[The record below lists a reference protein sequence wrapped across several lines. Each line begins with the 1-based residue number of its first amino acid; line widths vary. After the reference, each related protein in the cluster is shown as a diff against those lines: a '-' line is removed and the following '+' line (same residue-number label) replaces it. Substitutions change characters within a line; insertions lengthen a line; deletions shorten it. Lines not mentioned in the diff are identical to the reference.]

1 MSTDDGEQVR
11 PFAAT
16 LQEIGRGSVHD
27 RLSEQLQQLVAAV
40 TETGKKGTLTLQ
52 LTVAPVKPGNVHNLL
67 VTAKTAL
74 KAPEGDEAAPSSVF
88 FHDTAGNLSREDPT
102 QLKLPLRGVET
113 KKGASA

>member
-74 KAPEGDEAAPSSVF
+74 KAPEGDEA
-88 FHDTAGNLSREDPT
+88 GNLSREDPT